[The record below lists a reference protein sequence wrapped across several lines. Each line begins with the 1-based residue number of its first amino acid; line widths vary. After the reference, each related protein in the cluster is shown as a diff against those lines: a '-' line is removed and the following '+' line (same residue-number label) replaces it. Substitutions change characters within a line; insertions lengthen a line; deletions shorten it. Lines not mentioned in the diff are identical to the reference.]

1 MRISVS
7 MGQSLFSKTDLNAG
21 SSNGRTG
28 AFEASNLGS
37 IPSPAARHKPVSS
50 RARRRLKD

>member
-1 MRISVS
+1 MVLYIGLLQVNINITSFIV
-7 MGQSLFSKTDLNAG
+7 NIAG

-37 IPSPAARHKPVSS
+37 IPSPAAK
-50 RARRRLKD
+50 K

>member
-1 MRISVS
+1 MKRLDALYILVI
-7 MGQSLFSKTDLNAG
+7 AG

-37 IPSPAARHKPVSS
+37 IPSPAAMIREKPLVGFD
-50 RARRRLKD
+50 AEHPCGNG